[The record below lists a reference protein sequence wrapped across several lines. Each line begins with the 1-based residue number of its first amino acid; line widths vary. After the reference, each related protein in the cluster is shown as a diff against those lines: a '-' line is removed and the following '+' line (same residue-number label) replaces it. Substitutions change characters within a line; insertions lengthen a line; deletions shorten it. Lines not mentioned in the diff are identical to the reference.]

1 MRPCSQPRKCQTWP
15 SVSDSDGKRDSPL
28 RTLTILAGIPHANTI
43 DYGNRIPAGTST
55 TEKMW
60 AFNRNPRDFPSPNV
74 VRPGDS
80 SVNWTHRMR
89 TSEGEMP
96 PTRAFGSARIPL
108 FVRNVAVGFQYTAG
122 PG

>member
-43 DYGNRIPAGTST
+43 DYGNRIPAGTNT

-60 AFNRNPRDFPSPNV
+60 AFNRNPHDFPSPNV
-74 VRPGDS
+74 VRPG
-80 SVNWTHRMR
+80 RFL
-89 TSEGEMP
+89 GELDTP
-96 PTRAFGSARIPL
+96 YANPRG
-108 FVRNVAVGFQYTAG
+108 RNASD
-122 PG
+122 